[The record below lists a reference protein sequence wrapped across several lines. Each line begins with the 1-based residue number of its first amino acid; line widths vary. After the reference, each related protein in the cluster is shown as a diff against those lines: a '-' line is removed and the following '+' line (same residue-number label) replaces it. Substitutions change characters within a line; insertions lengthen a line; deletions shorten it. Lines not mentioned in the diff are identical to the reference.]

1 MGRLMKDEPRARF
14 KSWKCP
20 YYGPLTLLP
29 PPSKDGIRYVVTE
42 DFNRPVFFPHRPRE
56 IADFDWMK

>member
-1 MGRLMKDEPRARF
+1 MRDEPRARF

-29 PPSKDGIRYVVTE
+29 PPNKDGIRYLVSE
-42 DFNRPVFFPHRPRE
+42 YRDSFPPLRQLAP
-56 IADFDWMK
+56 ADFDWMK